1 MYKKQMLK
9 IAKAM
14 EILNEVNNEFRL
26 IEEKKNIKPP
36 YRILAARSIDSAM
49 DSALGEIY
57 NQYKETLLRG
67 AK

>member
-26 IEEKKNIKPP
+26 
-36 YRILAARSIDSAM
+36 
-49 DSALGEIY
+49 
-57 NQYKETLLRG
+57 
-67 AK
+67 